1 MNATKGIWKL
11 LAAAGLALGLA
22 AGGSLAADAH
32 RHEHDHG
39 AAPARLELN
48 NGKKWE
54 TDAPLR
60 QGMENIR
67 GAMEAARHGIHDKK
81 YSAAQYGALAKKVNG
96 EVNGIVCCLDGHFI
110 WTDESHVG
118 GRNDP
123 APGVSVRTPEG
134 VKLFQIGQFDPCFF
148 FQFPP
153 NADIQVFIH
162 VQETTGECPA
172 PTVRFTF
179 PTTLDEKNPEG
190 SVFGIKGKD
199 NGISGVV
206 CLGVFVDMCLLE

>member
-60 QGMENIR
+60 KGMESIR
-67 GAMEAARHGIHDKK
+67 GSMDAALHDIHENKL
-81 YSAAQYGALAKKVNG
+81 SAAKYGELAKKVNG
-96 EVNGIVCCLDGHFI
+96 EVNGIVASCKLDPKADAQLHLVI
-110 WTDESHVG
+110 ADIL
-118 GRNDP
+118 
-123 APGVSVRTPEG
+123 EG
-134 VKLFQIGQFDPCFF
+134 VEAMEGKAKKVKRQAGAVKVIGALEKYGAYFDHPGW
-148 FQFPP
+148 QPLK
-153 NADIQVFIH
+153 H
-162 VQETTGECPA
+162 
-172 PTVRFTF
+172 
-179 PTTLDEKNPEG
+179 
-190 SVFGIKGKD
+190 
-199 NGISGVV
+199 
-206 CLGVFVDMCLLE
+206 